1 MQRSSTAGADVLCG
15 AAQVRRASCVG
26 VGEAVS
32 TASERSGSRR
42 RGTVAFTGDSIR
54 GQQASSAIQAGGG
67 SSSVAPRRSSMS
79 GGAVPPPLS
88 KSTSTADEQRRTS
101 VCGAVMA
108 AQFGKRLGA
117 RAKKARYREILQTFP
132 AYRDVA
138 GLIELVEWAK
148 QAPKGVSD
156 TDAPAAA
163 HTCSQHPCSPPC
175 SPPPQQ
181 IQFRDAEVQKAVKVE
196 PLARVMHLQP
206 CEEGEVVVLQV
217 QGAGL
222 LFCCSSVWRYVMMRC
237 IVLQGDAG
245 DAFYVVF
252 SGVVSIYVDFALGK
266 EGAPRRIDRCSTLA
280 ASQHCAPHIDRP
292 LRCRHAAR
300 PRPRARG
307 GAARQGGG

>member
-1 MQRSSTAGADVLCG
+1 
-15 AAQVRRASCVG
+15 
-26 VGEAVS
+26 
-32 TASERSGSRR
+32 
-42 RGTVAFTGDSIR
+42 
-54 GQQASSAIQAGGG
+54 
-67 SSSVAPRRSSMS
+67 MS

-148 QAPKGVSD
+148 QARPP
-156 TDAPAAA
+156 TP
-163 HTCSQHPCSPPC
+163 TRLLLPITPECSHPCSPPC

-217 QGAGL
+217 QGGCRAPPLSQLGVALCDDEMHRAAGRRGRRL
-222 LFCCSSVWRYVMMRC
+222 L
-237 IVLQGDAG
+237 
-245 DAFYVVF
+245 
-252 SGVVSIYVDFALGK
+252 
-266 EGAPRRIDRCSTLA
+266 RRL
-280 ASQHCAPHIDRP
+280 
-292 LRCRHAAR
+292 LR
-300 PRPRARG
+300 RG
-307 GAARQGGG
+307 LHLRRLCTRQGGRAAANRPLLDPCGVAALRPAH